1 MTEDQKYIP
10 ENNQTKN
17 NPKPPTQASIASSSH
32 RLWQQLLFGPFSR
45 NCELFLP
52 PQTPELSF
60 IKTAQGFWVEGLGFT
75 SAPWHLAAPGFLNHH
90 CANGGL
96 CPAEHQ
102 HHCPLSSW
110 EEGRQQIQQVTNLPS
125 QAPSWCVQINCDL
138 HKSRS
143 CHLKHD
149 TEVQNLD
156 WDLGR
161 PEMPW
166 GEALAAAKSDW
177 PVGTTAP
184 KLGLGAERSR

>member
-17 NPKPPTQASIASSSH
+17 NAKPPTHMSIASSSH
-32 RLWQQLLFGPFSR
+32 RLWQQLLFGPFSM

-60 IKTAQGFWVEGLGFT
+60 IKSAQGFWGKGWGSLVLPGTWQHLGFLIIT
-75 SAPWHLAAPGFLNHH
+75 
-90 CANGGL
+90 ANWGL

-102 HHCPLSSW
+102 HHCPLSSR

-125 QAPSWCVQINCDL
+125 QTQSWCVQINCDL

-149 TEVQNLD
+149 TEVQNPD

-177 PVGTTAP
+177 PAGTTAP
-184 KLGLGAERSR
+184 KLGLRAERSR